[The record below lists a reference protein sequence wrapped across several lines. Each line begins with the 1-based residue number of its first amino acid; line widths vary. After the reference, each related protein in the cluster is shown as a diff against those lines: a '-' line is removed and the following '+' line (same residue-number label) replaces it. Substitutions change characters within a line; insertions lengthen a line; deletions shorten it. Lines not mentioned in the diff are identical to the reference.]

1 MKSNCSKK
9 VICFRKCK
17 KVAEEVG
24 FPLEAERFV
33 SIINFLSFPI
43 NDSLFCIEKTG
54 ILCKKSKQ
62 ARPVKSVYTTH
73 SLFGVLT
80 VTKLNLRFYIYLHSV
95 PKIWFLHSSTCY
107 DTTTP
112 ANINTDRDS

>member
-43 NDSLFCIEKTG
+43 NDSLFASRKPGSC
-54 ILCKKSKQ
+54 
-62 ARPVKSVYTTH
+62 VKNQNKH
-73 SLFGVLT
+73 
-80 VTKLNLRFYIYLHSV
+80 V
-95 PKIWFLHSSTCY
+95 P
-107 DTTTP
+107 
-112 ANINTDRDS
+112 